1 MSLDSR
7 VPKELIDFGRK
18 ALLAEAQRY
27 ANHIATL
34 TYGCYIEFSANA
46 EIPALGFRAQSE
58 ETLKMLKVKTV
69 HFIDGRNIADMSQ
82 DDMIGCIADAENDI
96 SNLEALSTKSKAVT
110 KKIDSLKAGIEA
122 AVVHL
127 DKKAG

>member
-1 MSLDSR
+1 MSLDYG
-7 VPKELIDFGRK
+7 VPKELIDFGKK
-18 ALLAEAQRY
+18 ALFDNAIDCSIYFSRLVINDDY
-27 ANHIATL
+27 
-34 TYGCYIEFSANA
+34 EFSANA
-46 EIPALGFRAQSE
+46 EIPALGFRAQNE